1 MAITLLQ
8 LRVFYAMK
16 DARTPTFIQLA
27 MVAVRVPLLLLVP
40 ALVGPEHVVAG
51 LMIATS
57 TTYLIGWLAGTIAL
71 RRKLG
76 VRSGPDAGRT
86 VARMALVSAVAAIL
100 GWVAVSLAG
109 RSLGQSIPGSLGT
122 VVLGT
127 VVIGS
132 AVVAG
137 AVVVGVP
144 EVRGALAGVR
154 ARLGRSR

>member
-1 MAITLLQ
+1 M
-8 LRVFYAMK
+8 
-16 DARTPTFIQLA
+16 
-27 MVAVRVPLLLLVP
+27 LVD
-40 ALVGPEHVVAG
+40 PEHVVAG

-57 TTYLIGWLAGTIAL
+57 ATYVAGWVVGSVAL
-71 RRKLG
+71 QRKLG
-76 VRSGPDAGRT
+76 VRASSEAGQT
-86 VARMALVSAVAAIL
+86 VARMLLVSVVAAVL

-109 RSLGQSIPGSLGT
+109 RSLGESVPGSLAT

-137 AVVVGVP
+137 AVMVGVP
-144 EVRGALAGVR
+144 ELRDALAGVR

>member
-1 MAITLLQ
+1 
-8 LRVFYAMK
+8 
-16 DARTPTFIQLA
+16 

-40 ALVGPEHVVAG
+40 ALVDPEHVVAG

-57 TTYLIGWLAGTIAL
+57 TTYVAGWVIGSVVLQ
-71 RRKLG
+71 RKLG
-76 VRSGPDAGRT
+76 VRATREAGQV
-86 VARMALVSAVAAIL
+86 VARMALVSAVAAVL
-100 GWVAVSLAG
+100 GWAAVSLAG
-109 RSLGQSIPGSLGT
+109 RSLGESVPGSLGA

-137 AVVVGVP
+137 AVLVGVP
-144 EVRGALAGVR
+144 EVRDAVAGVR

>member
-40 ALVGPEHVVAG
+40 VLVGPEHVVAG
-51 LMIATS
+51 LMIVTS
-57 TTYLIGWLAGTIAL
+57 VTYLMGWLAGSIAL
-71 RRKLG
+71 QRTLG
-76 VRSGPDAGRT
+76 VRAGPEAGRT
-86 VARMALVSAVAAIL
+86 VARMTLVSLVAGVL
-100 GWVAVSLAG
+100 GWVAVSLSG
-109 RSLGQSIPGSLGT
+109 RSLGESVPGSLGT

-144 EVRGALAGVR
+144 EVRAVLTGVR